1 MGMLYKGRI
10 PALLLAAMLL
20 SACAATIARTNYTF
34 DEAIHAQVPGFQ
46 NIRFYADAP
55 LDEFAK
61 AGFSDS
67 LPEAIG
73 DKGRLQMLALSGGGS
88 AGAYGAGVLV
98 GWSETGRRPDFHIVT
113 GVSAGA
119 LIAPF
124 AYLGTSEDE
133 NLKEVFTSGIAEKLL
148 KPYSPLR
155 GLLGESLLDGS
166 PLRELVASYVDQ
178 AFLERIAAV
187 HRSGRKLWVV
197 TSNLDN
203 QRSIVWDM
211 GAIAAS
217 GRPEALALFRK
228 VLVASSSIP
237 AVFPAVRIPV
247 QANGETFQELH
258 TDGGVT
264 RQVFVV
270 PDAFLTAE
278 GFVPASTQS
287 ARDIHVIINNEYD
300 PQFSV
305 IRSNSVP
312 VVSRAYSTLL
322 KATTQ
327 TTINATYAFAARN
340 NIGFRMSYIDRY
352 IPYKQTDPFNTQYMQ
367 ELFEYGHKKGMQGIW
382 DERPPLGRSIIAT
395 AKQ

>member
-1 MGMLYKGRI
+1 MGMLLHGRVTV
-10 PALLLAAMLL
+10 LLFAAIFM
-20 SACAATIARTNYTF
+20 SACTTIARTPYTF
-34 DEAIHAQVPGFQ
+34 DQATLANIQGFE

-55 LDEFAK
+55 LEEFEK
-61 AGFSDS
+61 VRFEET

-73 DKGRLQMLALSGGGS
+73 QTGRLQMLALSGGGS

-98 GWSETGRRPDFHIVT
+98 GWTEMGTRPEFNLVT

-124 AYLGTSEDE
+124 AFLGSSEDPK
-133 NLKEVFTSGIAEKLL
+133 LKEVFTSGIAERLL

-166 PLRELVASYVDQ
+166 PLRELVASYVDE
-178 AFLERIAAV
+178 AFLTRIAAV
-187 HRSGRKLWVV
+187 HNSGRKLWVV

-247 QANGETFQELH
+247 EANGQTFQELH

-278 GFVPASTQS
+278 GVVESSNQN

-305 IRSNSVP
+305 IKPNSVP

-327 TTINATYAFAARN
+327 TTINATYAFATRN

-367 ELFEYGHKKGMQGIW
+367 ELFEYGRQKGMQGKW

-395 AKQ
+395 VKQ